1 MSEMLR
7 VGYAGVGLMGH
18 GAAKNILLKG
28 FPLTVLA
35 HRNRAPI
42 EDLVAKGAAE
52 APSASAL
59 AAACDVMFLCLP
71 GVAAV
76 EEVILGP
83 HGCLDA
89 LRPGMIIADK
99 STGDPDFTRRL
110 GAILAERGVTLLD
123 APIGRTPKEAEEGR
137 LSTLVGGDPASIARI
152 RPVISAY
159 ADTIIE
165 AGPLG
170 AALMV
175 KIVNNFI
182 SFTNAVVIS
191 ETFAAAS
198 KMGVPFAPL
207 CAMIEAGG
215 SNSTM
220 FQWIKPWILA
230 GDDSRGRG
238 RLVNGVG
245 VLDGYRQLA
254 AAAGAPM
261 DMAETARA
269 VLQRVLDAG
278 HGARYVPRLPGIL
291 AEMAGAGF
299 RSLDDD
305 GPAGT

>member
-1 MSEMLR
+1 MSELR

-28 FPLTVLA
+28 FPLTILA
-35 HRNRAPI
+35 HRNRAPV
-42 EDLVAKGAAE
+42 EDLLSRGAAE
-52 APSASAL
+52 AASATAL
-59 AAACDVMFLCLP
+59 AEASDVLFLCLP
-71 GVAAV
+71 GAAAV

-83 HGCLDA
+83 DGCLAA

-123 APIGRTPKEAEEGR
+123 APIGRTPAEAEEGR
-137 LSTLVGGDPASIARI
+137 LSTLVGGDAAAIARI

-159 ADTIIE
+159 ADTVIE

-182 SFTNAVVIS
+182 SFTNAVVIG

-198 KMGVPFAPL
+198 RMGVPFAPL

-220 FQWIKPWILA
+220 FQWIKPWILD
-230 GDDSRGRG
+230 GDDRSGRG

-245 VLDGYRQLA
+245 VLDAYRKQA
-254 AAAGAPM
+254 EAAGVPM
-261 DMAETARA
+261 DMAEAARG
-269 VLQRVLDAG
+269 VLERVLAAG
-278 HGARYVPRLPGIL
+278 HGDRYLPRLPGIL
-291 AEMAGAGF
+291 AEMTAAGF
-299 RSLDDD
+299 RDLDA
-305 GPAGT
+305 PSP

>member
-1 MSEMLR
+1 MR
-7 VGYAGVGLMGH
+7 VGYIGAGLMGH
-18 GAAKNILLKG
+18 GAAKNILSKG

-35 HRNRAPI
+35 HRNRVPI
-42 EDLVAKGAAE
+42 EDLIARGAAE
-52 APSASAL
+52 AETPSAL
-59 AAACDVMFLCLP
+59 AAAVDVIFLCLP
-71 GVAAV
+71 SARQV

-83 HGCLDA
+83 DGCLAA

-110 GAILAERGVTLLD
+110 GALLAERGVTLLD

-137 LSTLVGGDPASIARI
+137 LSTLLGGDPAAIARI
-152 RPVISAY
+152 RPVVEAY

-170 AALMV
+170 SALMV

-198 KMGVPFAPL
+198 RMGVPFGPL

-220 FQWIKPWILA
+220 FQWLKPWILE

-238 RLVNGVG
+238 RLANAVG
-245 VLDGYRQLA
+245 VLDAYRTLSA
-254 AAAGAPM
+254 AADAPT
-261 DMAETARA
+261 DMADAARG
-269 VLQRVLDAG
+269 VLDRVLAAG
-278 HGARYVPRLPGIL
+278 HGERYIPRLPGIL
-291 AEMAGAGF
+291 AAMAGAGF
-299 RSLDDD
+299 RPLD
-305 GPAGT
+305 